1 MNQWVKHFVLM
12 SCKILLKTG
21 GVKWRERFMP
31 FNYPQAQ
38 HTLDG
43 KWKLI
48 YTAPKLLRDGGGRA
62 VKRLL
67 QSQGKRCPCPS
78 SGSQVVL
85 SLQYHLS
92 PETPRKPWAVVFLH
106 CTVSVIR
113 VLIHVNLCENYCVQQ
128 YFLVYCFLP
137 TWIVPFCFLFFSF
150 LPLFSF
156 FFLLV
161 ICLSSFKRKNKNKLM
176 CCRPICN
183 LFLSLIL

>member
-1 MNQWVKHFVLM
+1 
-12 SCKILLKTG
+12 
-21 GVKWRERFMP
+21 MP
-31 FNYPQAQ
+31 FDCPQAQ
-38 HTLDG
+38 RTLDG
-43 KWKLI
+43 RWKLI
-48 YTAPKLLRDGGGRA
+48 YTAPKLLRGRWGRG
-62 VKRLL
+62 VESCETLS
-67 QSQGKRCPCPS
+67 QSQGKRCPS
-78 SGSQVVL
+78 SGSLVVL

-92 PETPRKPWAVVFLH
+92 PVTPRKPWAVVFLH

-128 YFLVYCFLP
+128 YFLVYCFFP
-137 TWIVPFCFLFFSF
+137 TWIVPFCFRFRGFFSF
-150 LPLFSF
+150 PFSFF

>member
-1 MNQWVKHFVLM
+1 MEGTFYAFQLPTSPAYSGWKVEVNIHCTKIIKGRWGQ
-12 SCKILLKTG
+12 SC
-21 GVKWRERFMP
+21 EM
-31 FNYPQAQ
+31 
-38 HTLDG
+38 
-43 KWKLI
+43 
-48 YTAPKLLRDGGGRA
+48 
-62 VKRLL
+62 LL

-85 SLQYHLS
+85 FLQYHLS
-92 PETPRKPWAVVFLH
+92 PVTPRKPWAVVFLH

-137 TWIVPFCFLFFSF
+137 MWIVPFCFLFFLSF
-150 LPLFSF
+150 LFFF